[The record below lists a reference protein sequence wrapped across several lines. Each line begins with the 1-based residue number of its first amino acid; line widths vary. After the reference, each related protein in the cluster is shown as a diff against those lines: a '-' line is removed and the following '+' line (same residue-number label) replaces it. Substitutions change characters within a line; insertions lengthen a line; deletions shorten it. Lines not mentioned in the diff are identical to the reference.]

1 MRREGCFRFVCG
13 SVYVVVCVCVCFA
26 CVCFL
31 RGGTEYV
38 RKFACVVVGS
48 GGRQGGGHPGG
59 RWRVESGGACSAP
72 VAADCW
78 LPAGWTLTQGHEV
91 GEGHEV
97 LGQVGAVGAA
107 VGGDD
112 GGAGAGAGGAARRA
126 QAGGVGK
133 SAAARRTIL
142 LPLLAGRLREGRAE
156 RAAGSRAMRSASA
169 CSFRSAP
176 SPARG
181 RALPT
186 QGPHLCSTTASK
198 PTSSG
203 GSGGATCS
211 TLAVSP
217 PSASRTAAGYPWRSA
232 GGSGSALQ
240 PQAWAAGESA
250 SAGGRCA
257 A

>member
-112 GGAGAGAGGAARRA
+112 GGAGAGAGGAVQHHRLKADLQRR
-126 QAGGVGK
+126 Q
-133 SAAARRTIL
+133 RRRHL
-142 LPLLAGRLREGRAE
+142 QHAGRQPAQRLPHRRGVPLAVGGRQRQRAPAPGLGCGRVGLRWGQV
-156 RAAGSRAMRSASA
+156 
-169 CSFRSAP
+169 
-176 SPARG
+176 RG
-181 RALPT
+181 VECKGL
-186 QGPHLCSTTASK
+186 G
-198 PTSSG
+198 
-203 GSGGATCS
+203 GGALTGQHP
-211 TLAVSP
+211 AV
-217 PSASRTAAGYPWRSA
+217 
-232 GGSGSALQ
+232 
-240 PQAWAAGESA
+240 
-250 SAGGRCA
+250 GRRHQRP
-257 A
+257 